1 MGAKESADAKAK
13 GSQDEREMS
22 VADAFFLLAPTYKK
36 EIYLSADR
44 KRFWTERIAS
54 AHSELCVASMLLG
67 VKNLDGRMYARES
80 NIPFCS

>member
-22 VADAFFLLAPTYKK
+22 GVDASFLLAPTYKK
-36 EIYLSADR
+36 EIYLSADC
-44 KRFWTERIAS
+44 KRFCTERIAS
-54 AHSELCVASMLLG
+54 AHSELCVASMPLG
-67 VKNLDGRMYARES
+67 AKNLDGRLYARGS